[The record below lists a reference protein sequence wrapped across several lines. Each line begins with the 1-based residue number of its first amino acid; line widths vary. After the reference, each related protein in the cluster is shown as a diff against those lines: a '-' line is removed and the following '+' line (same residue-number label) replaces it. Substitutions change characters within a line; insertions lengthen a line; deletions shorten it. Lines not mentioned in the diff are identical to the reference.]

1 MLPGAMAFEELKQ
14 RHSVVWGHGPY
25 QNITDTLTD
34 IHERVV
40 ERLDPQPGETWL
52 DLATGTGA
60 VAELAA
66 RRGARVTGLDL
77 APALIETAVE
87 RAREQQ
93 LEIDYVVG
101 DCEALELEDASFD
114 LLSSTCGQMFAPD
127 HAATARE
134 LTRVV
139 RPGGRIALANWRPDA
154 GVHDLFKLMA
164 PFQPAPPPAGAG
176 MPFDWGREEHVRDLL
191 GDGFELTFEE
201 HVSTVRLESG
211 EAYWQL
217 FATSYGPTRVL
228 AESLDD
234 ERREELRRSWADF
247 FDANHRDDEGGIA
260 HPRPYLLVL
269 GTRR

>member
-1 MLPGAMAFEELKQ
+1 MAFEELKQ
-14 RHSVVWGHGPY
+14 RHSVVWGQGPY
-25 QNITDTLTD
+25 QNVTDTLTD

-40 ERLDPQPGETWL
+40 EALDARPGDRWL

-66 RRGARVTGLDL
+66 RRGAQVTGLDL

-87 RAREQQ
+87 RAREQG
-93 LEIDYVVG
+93 LEINYVVG
-101 DCEALELEDASFD
+101 DCEDLQLEDASFD
-114 LLSSTCGQMFAPD
+114 VLSSTCGQMFAPD

-139 RPGGRIALANWRPDA
+139 RPDGRIALANWRPDT

-176 MPFDWGREEHVRDLL
+176 VPFDWGREEHVESLL
-191 GDGFELTFEE
+191 GEGFELRFEE
-201 HVSTVRLESG
+201 HVSTMRIGSG
-211 EAYWQL
+211 EEYWQL
-217 FATSYGPTRVL
+217 FATSYGPTKVL

-234 ERREELRRSWADF
+234 ERREELRRSWAEF
-247 FDANHRDDEGGIA
+247 FDENHRDADGRIA
-260 HPRPYLLVL
+260 QPRPYLLVL
-269 GTRR
+269 GFRR

>member
-1 MLPGAMAFEELKQ
+1 MAFEELKQ
-14 RHSVVWGHGPY
+14 RHSVVWGVGPY
-25 QNITDTLTD
+25 QNVTDTLTD
-34 IHERVV
+34 IHELVV
-40 ERLDPQPGETWL
+40 ERLDPQPGARWL

-66 RRGARVTGLDL
+66 RRGAQVTGLDL
-77 APALIETAVE
+77 APALIDTAVE
-87 RAREQQ
+87 RATEQG
-93 LEIDYVVG
+93 LEINYVVG

-139 RPGGRIALANWRPDA
+139 KPGGRIALANWRPDT

-191 GDGFELTFEE
+191 NDGFELTFEE
-201 HVSTVRLESG
+201 HVSPLRLDSG

-247 FDANHRDDEGGIA
+247 FDANHGDGEGIL
-260 HPRPYLLVL
+260 HSRPYLLVL

>member
-1 MLPGAMAFEELKQ
+1 MGFEELKQ
-14 RHSVVWGHGPY
+14 RHSVVWGQGPY
-25 QNITDTLTD
+25 QNVTDTLTD

-40 ERLDPQPGETWL
+40 ERLDPQRGEKWL

-66 RRGARVTGLDL
+66 RRGADVTGLDL

-87 RAREQQ
+87 RARDQQ
-93 LEIDYVVG
+93 LEIDYLVG
-101 DCEALELEDASFD
+101 DCEALEFDDASFD

-134 LTRVV
+134 LTRVM
-139 RPGGRIALANWRPDA
+139 RPGGRIALANWRPDT

-176 MPFDWGREEHVRDLL
+176 MPFDWGREEHVQGLL
-191 GDGFELTFEE
+191 GDGFDLSMEE
-201 HVSTVRLESG
+201 HVSPLSLASG

-217 FATSYGPTRVL
+217 FVTSYGPTRVL

-247 FDANHRDDEGGIA
+247 FDTNHPDGDGGIT

>member
-1 MLPGAMAFEELKQ
+1 MAFEELKQ
-14 RHSVVWGHGPY
+14 RQSVVWGTGPY
-25 QNITDTLTD
+25 QNVTDTLTD
-34 IHERVV
+34 IHELVV
-40 ERLDPQPGETWL
+40 ERLDPRPGESWL

-77 APALIETAVE
+77 APALIQTAAE

-101 DCEALELEDASFD
+101 DCEALELDDASFD
-114 LLSSTCGQMFAPD
+114 VLSSTCGQMFAPD

-139 RPGGRIALANWRPDA
+139 RPGGRIALANWRPDT

-176 MPFDWGREEHVRDLL
+176 MPFDWGREEYVRDLL
-191 GDGFELTFEE
+191 GDGFELGFEE
-201 HVSTVRLESG
+201 HVSTVRLDSG

-247 FDANHRDDEGGIA
+247 FDANHREGDGEMA

>member
-1 MLPGAMAFEELKQ
+1 MGFEELKQ
-14 RHSVVWGHGPY
+14 RQSVVWGTGPY
-25 QNITDTLTD
+25 QNVTDTLTD
-34 IHERVV
+34 IHELVV
-40 ERLDPQPGETWL
+40 ERLDPQPGERWL

-66 RRGARVTGLDL
+66 QRGARVTGLDL
-77 APALIETAVE
+77 APALIETAAE
-87 RAREQQ
+87 RARDQQ

-101 DCEALELEDASFD
+101 DCEALEFDDASFD
-114 LLSSTCGQMFAPD
+114 VLSSTCGQMFAPD

-139 RPGGRIALANWRPDA
+139 RPGGRIALANWRPDT

-164 PFQPAPPPAGAG
+164 PFQPSPPPPGAG
-176 MPFDWGREEHVRDLL
+176 MPFDWGREEHVSGLL
-191 GDGFELTFEE
+191 EEGFELSFED
-201 HVSTVRLESG
+201 HVSTLRLPSG

-234 ERREELRRSWADF
+234 ERREELSRSWAGF
-247 FDANHRDDEGGIA
+247 FDSGYRDGTGEVV
-260 HPRPYLLVL
+260 HPRPYVLVL

>member
-1 MLPGAMAFEELKQ
+1 MAFEELKQ
-14 RHSVVWGHGPY
+14 RHSVVWGKGPY

-40 ERLDPQPGETWL
+40 ERLDPQPGERWL

-77 APALIETAVE
+77 APALIETAAD

-101 DCEALELEDASFD
+101 DCEALEFEDASFD

-139 RPGGRIALANWRPDA
+139 TPGGRIALANWRPDA

-164 PFQPAPPPAGAG
+164 PFQPSPPPPGAG

-191 GDGFELTFEE
+191 DDGFELSFEE

-247 FDANHRDDEGGIA
+247 FDTKHRDDNGGIA